1 MDGRYDEVENQ
12 RPDENM
18 PFSPGV
24 GCLISFLIAAI
35 PVCLILGASAL
46 ALRGELVVNSG
57 PVRKARLWVVREG
70 AEQGLGLSTM
80 AKVSGD
86 VDSGHICYRTNV
98 HFLLWKSLKVERQ
111 ASYCE
116 CYGFE
121 AGSWQID
128 GDCQ

>member
-1 MDGRYDEVENQ
+1 
-12 RPDENM
+12 M

-46 ALRGELVVNSG
+46 ALRGELVANSG

-80 AKVSGD
+80 EKVSGD
-86 VDSGHICYRTNV
+86 EDSDFICYRTNV

-111 ASYCE
+111 TSYCE
-116 CYGFE
+116 CYDFE
-121 AGSWQID
+121 AGHWQTD
-128 GDCQ
+128 GGCQ